1 MKRTSFVL
9 FLIFFYGET
18 KSGHD
23 ETKIY
28 QNSWKRFFYFDE
40 TWLLLFIIQLY
51 LVIFSSFQVSYSY

>member
-23 ETKIY
+23 ETKILENVFFISMKPDCY
-28 QNSWKRFFYFDE
+28 SLSFNS
-40 TWLLLFIIQLY
+40 T
-51 LVIFSSFQVSYSY
+51 